1 MQHAAFRL
9 PRSVVPTSY
18 AIDIST
24 DPAWPDFHGDVRIE
38 LEFLER
44 VDAIVLHS
52 KDLALD
58 EAKLVDAGGATRAL
72 DIQLVAESEIARLTA
87 EAPFAPGRA
96 CLSIR
101 FRGTPS
107 PGMHGL
113 YLARDGEE
121 RAICTQCEATDA
133 RAIFPCFDEPTFK
146 ATIAW
151 TVRTTRDVV
160 ALANGPLEECREAN
174 GGKIWRF
181 RATEAISTYLAAL
194 AVGDFEGT
202 EATLSG
208 TTPIRVFAMR
218 GKSRHAR
225 FAHELTG
232 CSRAMPSTSALH
244 APTESTTKSRSPG
257 STPGPWKRRA
267 RALSPKPPAHGSGR
281 DVVEPGEA
289 HRERDRARD
298 GTCGSAISSRCAGGT
313 TCG

>member
-232 CSRAMPSTSALH
+232 CSRAMPSTSALM
-244 APTESTTKSRSPG
+244 PLRKVRPSR
-257 STPGPWKRRA
+257 GPRVRR
-267 RALSPKPPAHGSGR
+267 RGHGNVGLVLFRQNLLLMDPAATSWNQEKLIAN
-281 DVVEPGEA
+281 VIA
-289 HRERDRARD
+289 HED